1 MLSARATVET
11 DKADRYMRALCNHF
25 GRKVTAGYEG
35 NHGTVQFGFG
45 NCEFDAQD
53 HALNILVQVEDDE
66 NLARIKDVVGGHLER
81 FAASAEALTVEWI
94 NE

>member
-11 DKADRYMRALCNHF
+11 QKADRYMRALCNHF
-25 GRKVTAGYEG
+25 ARKVTAEYEG

-45 NCEFDAQD
+45 NCEFDVTD
-53 HALNILVQVEDDE
+53 NALNILVQAEDNE
-66 NLARIKDVVGGHLER
+66 RLAQVKDVVGGHLER

-94 NE
+94 DE